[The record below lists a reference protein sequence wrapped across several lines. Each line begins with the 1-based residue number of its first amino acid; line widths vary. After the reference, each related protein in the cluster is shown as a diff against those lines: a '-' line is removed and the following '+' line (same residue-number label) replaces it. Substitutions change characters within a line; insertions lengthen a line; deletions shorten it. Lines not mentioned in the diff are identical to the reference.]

1 MDRST
6 RRMDEGKGETPS
18 TPDFD
23 EFFNPL
29 SPKFLGLNAI
39 PTGVPARSLG
49 THNLPVGAQE
59 RHPSSPFP
67 PETGKRT
74 LETGPSYER

>member
-1 MDRST
+1 MDQST
-6 RRMDEGKGETPS
+6 RRLDEGAIPASS
-18 TPDFD
+18 TP
-23 EFFNPL
+23 EIT
-29 SPKFLGLNAI
+29 SPIGPFVK
-39 PTGVPARSLG
+39 VPVGAYPVTVS
-49 THNLPVGAQE
+49 LPVGCIWPNSVEVGKAQ